1 MHKSVTDPAAIAA
14 EIDRICALP
23 LDGVRRRWQVVFG
36 RKPPGGLNKDLLG
49 RMIAQRLQEQAFG
62 GLDRD
67 SLSLLE
73 GFARQ
78 RGSLGPKTRF
88 LSDYLRRCSCHSPI
102 CSCWTDF

>member
-1 MHKSVTDPAAIAA
+1 MHKSVTDPAAMAA

-49 RMIAQRLQEQAFG
+49 RMIAQRLQERAFG

-73 GFARQ
+73 VAKAAR
-78 RGSLGPKTRF
+78 
-88 LSDYLRRCSCHSPI
+88 PI
-102 CSCWTDF
+102 